1 MQEKSTEGKI
11 PVEIR
16 NDWLTLEKGE
26 NMRGAADTGLAD
38 SESSVVWQ
46 VLLWV
51 PHMTST
57 LAALTSVT
65 RTEVMGVTAQ

>member
-11 PVEIR
+11 PVER
-16 NDWLTLEKGE
+16 GNDWLILEKGE

-38 SESSVVWQ
+38 GEARVVSQ

-57 LAALTSVT
+57 LAALTTVT
-65 RTEVMGVTAQ
+65 RTEVMGVMAQ